1 MDQKAI
7 IAELEKINQSIFS
20 CHKCLLSQTR
30 HTPVPGQGHPQ
41 AKIIFVGEAPGFN
54 EDQTGQPF
62 CGPAGQVFDRLLNSV
77 GLNRNQIFITN
88 ILKCRPPNNRDP
100 QTNEIN
106 ACTPYLDKQIELIN
120 PRLICP
126 LGRHSMKYILGK
138 YGFVDQVKPISQI
151 HGQTFNLGNLFQQVT
166 IIPFY
171 HPAVAS
177 YNQNMLPI
185 LLKDFQILKNF
196 SLLN

>member
-171 HPAVAS
+171 HPSVAS